1 MSSNKT
7 LVYKPGFQAN
17 LGRRSSHKAKEE
29 KTSFKERVKEIL
41 LNFSLILGGVLL
53 FVLSVAIG
61 YKSYI
66 LINLKVEK
74 YNLIKKNQELKIRYQ
89 TLTSREVVLEKAK
102 KLGLYPPQREDNIY
116 LN

>member
-7 LVYKPGFQAN
+7 LVYKPGLQAN
-17 LGRRSSHKAKEE
+17 LRRKSSHRAKEE
-29 KTSFKERVKEIL
+29 KTSFKEKVKEII
-41 LNFSLILGGVLL
+41 LNFSLILCGVLL
-53 FVLSVAIG
+53 FVISVAIG

-66 LINLKVEK
+66 LISLKVEK
-74 YNLIKKNQELKIRYQ
+74 HNLIRKNQELKTRYQ

-102 KLGLYPPQREDNIY
+102 KLGLYPPHREDNIY